1 MTRYNV
7 FEQLA
12 ELTKLT
18 KTEEGYSKFI
28 QKGEIEFYDYNR
40 GYFDVDIY
48 AYQNHMNK
56 MWFVRIWIGTIDDG
70 DYGGWQEVTSK
81 GEADVVVEQ
90 IAQGVFKDMVAFPSL
105 AELNKQLIVYGMAV
119 GYE

>member
-18 KTEEGYSKFI
+18 KTDEGYSKFI
-28 QKGEIEFYDYNR
+28 QKGEIEFYDYGR

-48 AYQNHMNK
+48 SYKNHMNK
-56 MWFVRIWIGTIDDG
+56 KWFVRVWIGSIDDG
-70 DYGGWQEVTSK
+70 DYGGWLEVSSK
-81 GEADVVVEQ
+81 EEADVLVER
-90 IAQGVFKDMVAFPSL
+90 IAQEVFKDMVAFPSL
-105 AELNKQLIVYGMAV
+105 ADLNVKLRIYGIAV